1 MTIKSKPTAN
11 RIPIAKDKGQTIV
24 KQEVK
29 KQGKNK
35 GIVNLEKGKWKKGK
49 SGNPK

>member
-1 MTIKSKPTAN
+1 MKKTKSKTPESV
-11 RIPIAKDKGQTIV
+11 IPIAKDKGGTIV

-49 SGNPK
+49 S